1 MLNVRPAEQEENSY
15 ERFAVIRHG
24 IRGCLNSIK
33 LCTSALELQCT
44 LEEQIEFIDDII
56 NSAGSMSGLLD
67 RLESLPQSDPPSDPS
82 NAHRSPNNS

>member
-1 MLNVRPAEQEENSY
+1 MYDRRNRRRLDMSDSLSSV
-15 ERFAVIRHG
+15 RHG

-56 NSAGSMSGLLD
+56 TSAGSMSGLLD
-67 RLESLPQSDPPSDPS
+67 RLESLPQCDPPSERSDPT
-82 NAHRSPNNS
+82 